1 MTGPAESPP
10 SGGTP
15 PQVRLEV
22 PGPHLAAMENP
33 TETSPMTNLNARPS
47 AIRPAT
53 VKLLAKLMNPL
64 ADAGLI
70 YVPEMNEIVAQLRHL
85 ALKGCPMPPIA
96 PKLLTQE
103 EAADM
108 LGISYSNFKK
118 LEKEGHFPFKR
129 KMVGTSVRF
138 RNLDILEFMLT
149 DDVETIP
156 GGE

>member
-1 MTGPAESPP
+1 MMT
-10 SGGTP
+10 
-15 PQVRLEV
+15 RNV
-22 PGPHLAAMENP
+22 PHN
-33 TETSPMTNLNARPS
+33 PS

-53 VKLLAKLMNPL
+53 VKLLSKLMNPL

-85 ALKGCPMPPIA
+85 AVKGRPMPPIV

-103 EAADM
+103 EAGDM

-138 RNLDILEFMLT
+138 RNLDLLEFMLT
-149 DDVETIP
+149 DDEERPIP
-156 GGE
+156 PAE